1 MAKEKVA
8 PIVVWLRHDLRTD
21 DNPAL
26 AHAAE
31 TGRPVIPLFI
41 LADENAPVRPYGS
54 AHKWWLHHSLKSLSA
69 SFAELGSRLA
79 LRRGDAFAVLG
90 DILSKSGAT
99 AVYLNRRYGP
109 EATSVD
115 GALEERFEGIDIQC
129 FDAAL
134 LHDPDRIKTGS
145 GGFYKVYTPFMKSV
159 SAGLGELRHPI
170 DAPSRLVA
178 PEHFPV
184 SESLD
189 KWGLLPTAPNWAGGF
204 EAEWTPGETHAQE
217 RLSHFCDEL
226 LAGYSEGR
234 DRPSEDLTS
243 RLSPHLHFG
252 EVSALRALTMA
263 EEQADRRKS
272 ITGTD
277 RQTFRRELIWRDF
290 NHHLL
295 YHFQQLGSKNF
306 NQRFDTLKWRDA
318 AADLEK
324 WQKGRTGY
332 PIVDAGMRQL
342 WQTGWMHN
350 RVRMIVG
357 SFLTKDL
364 LIDWRKGEAWFWDT
378 LVDGDEA
385 NNTSQWQWIAGTGAD
400 AQPFFRIFNPVK
412 QSRDFDPGG
421 DYIRSFVPELSK
433 LPDKA
438 IHAPWEADD
447 DTLRQAGV
455 ALGETYPKPIV
466 DHGEARDRANAAF
479 QATR

>member
-1 MAKEKVA
+1 MAQEQEQPV
-8 PIVVWLRHDLRTD
+8 VVWLRHDLRLD

-41 LADENAPVRPYGS
+41 LADQNSPVRPYGS
-54 AHKWWLHHSLKSLSA
+54 AHKWWLHHSLKALSEA
-69 SFAELGSRLA
+69 FDKLGSRLI
-79 LRRGDAFAVLG
+79 LRQGDPFDVIE

-99 AVYLNRRYGP
+99 ALYLNRHYGP
-109 EATSVD
+109 EAESVD
-115 GALEERFEGIDIQC
+115 SKLESRFGDVDIHS
-129 FDAAL
+129 FEAAL
-134 LHDPDRIKTGS
+134 LHDPDKIKTGS

-159 SAGLGELRHPI
+159 SATLSQHRHPI
-170 DAPSRLVA
+170 DAPSELTA
-178 PEHFPV
+178 PKSFPA
-184 SESLD
+184 SESLG
-189 KWGLLPTAPNWAGGF
+189 KWDLLPTKPNWAKGF
-204 EAEWTPGETHAQE
+204 ESEWTPGEAHAQE
-217 RLSHFCDEL
+217 RLAYFCDEL
-226 LAGYSEGR
+226 LAGYTEGR
-234 DRPSEDLTS
+234 DTPAEDLTS

-252 EVSALRALTMA
+252 EISALRALTMA
-263 EEQADRRKS
+263 EEIAHRRKS
-272 ITGTD
+272 IPDKD

-295 YHFQQLGSKNF
+295 HNFPKLGSKNF
-306 NQRFDTLKWRDA
+306 NQRFDKLKWRDA
-318 AADLEK
+318 AADLKK
-324 WQKGRTGY
+324 WQKGQTGY

-364 LIDWRKGEAWFWDT
+364 LIDWRKGEDWFWDT

-412 QSRDFDPGG
+412 QSRDFDPRG
-421 DYIRSFVPELSK
+421 DYIRTFVPELAELS
-433 LPDKA
+433 DKA
-438 IHAPWEADD
+438 IHAPWEADSD
-447 DTLRQAGV
+447 ILKQAGV
-455 ALGETYPKPIV
+455 TLGKTYPKPIV